1 MAQLK
6 KERNSY
12 LYHVTSC
19 GKRVSYMFD
28 VVAEEANGTQEDS
41 VTKKWS
47 QSLMRLSY
55 ESTLQK

>member
-6 KERNSY
+6 KKEIY
-12 LYHVTSC
+12 FHTCVTSC
-19 GKRVSYMFD
+19 GEMVSYMFD

-47 QSLMRLSY
+47 RSLMILSY